1 MSRASRCQGTSRGR
15 SPPCSAPWPCS
26 KRGSGVDAAQHA
38 IEALEDD
45 SRFNAGTGA
54 CLNAAG
60 KLELDAAI
68 MEGVDLRAGAVC
80 ALPAFRHPIAI
91 ARAVLDAKDH
101 VLYAGA
107 GASTFAERHGFRH
120 ADEQE
125 MITDA
130 ARDRLARLRAGLVD
144 ANWAGGTVGVVVR
157 DASGTVVAAT
167 STGGKVGKAPGR
179 VGDSPIL
186 GAGTYADNAAGASS
200 CTGDGEAFMR
210 VCLAKTA
217 IEWLRMGMHP
227 DDAARGAIRYV
238 LERAGGVGGI
248 DPHRPPR
255 PARLGALDPHDDVG
269 GGERGVGRGPVGGLA
284 VKLAP
289 AARDACVRERPGT
302 EPRLGNRAAEAAGA
316 LRRVGRRLGLAVDRV
331 LHAVAK
337 ARRALDAPP
346 LDGLGQPLVTLAHAP
361 KCSI

>member
-1 MSRASRCQGTSRGR
+1 MAATDASRLSGSGGDGEDGKDDQATIAKVTASWGAQGGR
-15 SPPCSAPWPCS
+15 WSVLVHGGAGDVPGESLPGHIEGAVAAVQ
-26 KRGSGVDAAQHA
+26 RAVAVLEEGGSGVDAAQHA

-238 LERAGGVGGI
+238 LERAGGVGGMILI
-248 DPHRPPR
+248 DRHG
-255 PARLGALDPHDDVG
+255 RLGW
-269 GGERGVGRGPVGGLA
+269 
-284 VKLAP
+284 
-289 AARDACVRERPGT
+289 ARSTRT
-302 EPRLGNRAAEAAGA
+302 MTWEAASEGWVGVRSGA
-316 LRRVGRRLGLAVDRV
+316 
-331 LHAVAK
+331 
-337 ARRALDAPP
+337 
-346 LDGLGQPLVTLAHAP
+346 
-361 KCSI
+361 